1 MFNVRVLRVATMLES
16 LIENMNADSDHG
28 WDRWFDPQVVTDL
41 SHVHVLFR
49 GRHRFPVGPQQEADD
64 LLPERTSAAA
74 RKAGLLLG
82 HVSPASSRSW
92 LFSRFFRSSFGPPPA
107 GRVPLTERV
116 LLPLR
121 SGFFAA
127 ASFMSY
133 QQCEFNFGAKPFRHP
148 PPVKFSTFNDFAS
161 LQPSDKIILPR

>member
-1 MFNVRVLRVATMLES
+1 M
-16 LIENMNADSDHG
+16 
-28 WDRWFDPQVVTDL
+28 TDL
-41 SHVHVLFR
+41 SYVHVLFR
-49 GRHRFPVGPQQEADD
+49 GRDWFSVGPQQEADD

-82 HVSPASSRSW
+82 HVSPVQR
-92 LFSRFFRSSFGPPPA
+92 LPVPPFFP
-107 GRVPLTERV
+107 V
-116 LLPLR
+116 LSLIFRTPWKCPSNGVRLALSLPLR

>member
-1 MFNVRVLRVATMLES
+1 M
-16 LIENMNADSDHG
+16 
-28 WDRWFDPQVVTDL
+28 TDL
-41 SHVHVLFR
+41 SYVHVLFR
-49 GRHRFPVGPQQEADD
+49 GRDWFPVGPQQEADD

-82 HVSPASSRSW
+82 HVSAVQRLPVPPFFPVLS
-92 LFSRFFRSSFGPPPA
+92 LVFRSPWKRPSNGA
-107 GRVPLTERV
+107 RLA
-116 LLPLR
+116 LSLPLR